1 MILVEGVI
9 FRNSSKF
16 GIELPFIATT
26 TSSFLM
32 SRNFSGFSGILLLFF
47 SQRNDLFRRLLQV
60 NNVLVPSSKQQ
71 SCKMAH
77 A

>member
-1 MILVEGVI
+1 MILEGVI
-9 FRNSSKF
+9 FRDSYKF
-16 GIELPFIATT
+16 GRTTLYSLYDYFVFNESQFFKFSAIFI
-26 TSSFLM
+26 
-32 SRNFSGFSGILLLFF
+32 FF
-47 SQRNDLFRRLLQV
+47 PQRSDLFRRLLQV